1 MDHRE
6 HDEGQEVLYAE
17 DEDGEGVL
25 HVGVGPHLH
34 THVVLGPGK
43 VHSLNSLRLSI
54 RSGKRTSWA
63 EQSHTQNFLLEP
75 FAYF

>member
-6 HDEGQEVLYAE
+6 HDEGQEVLDAE

-34 THVVLGPGK
+34 THVVLGPRQ
-43 VHSLNSLRLSI
+43 VHCLNSLRLEI
-54 RSGKRTSWA
+54 RSDMQRFK
-63 EQSHTQNFLLEP
+63 
-75 FAYF
+75 